1 MPYRGVDVSGGRLA
15 YLEAGAGATVL
26 FVHAF
31 PLTAEMWRAQ
41 LETLPPGWRGLAL
54 DLRGLGRSA
63 LAPGGRAASSM
74 DDHADDLDA
83 LLGALGIDS
92 AVVVGLSMGGYVAF
106 ALCRRAPHR
115 VRALVLADTRAEA
128 DTDEARA
135 KRDGLKRVAREQG
148 AAAVAD
154 AMVPQLLGSSTQKN
168 RPELVEHVR
177 AMVQQNKADGI
188 IDALECL
195 KTRPDS
201 RPLLPTLTC
210 PTLIMVGD
218 EDQVTTPAMSEAM
231 ACAIRGAAVHVI
243 PGAGHL
249 SNLEQPEAFGRSL
262 NQFLEPL
269 RHQV

>member
-1 MPYRGVDVSGGRLA
+1 MPYRSVDLPGRRLA
-15 YLEAGAGATVL
+15 YLEAGAGAAVL

-41 LETLPPGWRGLAL
+41 LDALPPGWRGLAP
-54 DLRGLGRSA
+54 DLRGLGRSP
-63 LAPGGRAASSM
+63 LSPGGPAASSM
-74 DDHADDLDA
+74 DDHADDLDG

-106 ALCRRAPHR
+106 ALCRRALHR
-115 VRALVLADTRAEA
+115 VRALVLADTRAEP

-135 KRDGLKRVAREQG
+135 KRDSVKHVAREQG

-168 RPELVEHVR
+168 RPQLVEHVR
-177 AMVQQNKADGI
+177 AMVGGNSADGI

-195 KTRPDS
+195 ETRPDS

-210 PTLIMVGD
+210 PTLIIVGD
-218 EDQVTTPAMSEAM
+218 EDTVTPPAMSRDM
-231 ACAIRGAAVHVI
+231 ACAIRGSAVHI
-243 PGAGHL
+243 IAGAGHL
-249 SNLEQPEAFGRSL
+249 SNLEQPEPFGRSL
-262 NQFLEPL
+262 SQFLRRL
-269 RHQV
+269 DA